1 MELEK
6 RGTPTITVGTDAFA
20 RLAALQ
26 AKAMGHPDLPVITV
40 EHPLGG
46 IEPDEVRRKARVAA
60 DAIIARFA
68 PAL

>member
-1 MELEK
+1 
-6 RGTPTITVGTDAFA
+6 
-20 RLAALQ
+20 
-26 AKAMGHPDLPVITV
+26 VITV